1 MSNSNFLNRAE
12 EERLRRQRE
21 REAVE
26 QYIRGYQQ
34 YPETEEEIGL
44 SESVMA
50 DAWGECPWEDD
61 PGS

>member
-1 MSNSNFLNRAE
+1 MSNSNFLNREE

-34 YPETEEEIGL
+34 YPETEEEIAWAEATL
-44 SESVMA
+44 HYAFA
-50 DAWGECPWEDD
+50 DNPWV
-61 PGS
+61 